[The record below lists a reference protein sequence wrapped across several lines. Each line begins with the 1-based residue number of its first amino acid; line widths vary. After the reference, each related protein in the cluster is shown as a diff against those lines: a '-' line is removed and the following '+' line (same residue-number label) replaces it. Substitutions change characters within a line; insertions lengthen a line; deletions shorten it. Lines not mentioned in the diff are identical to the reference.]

1 MLQDRVKSAKIIA
14 LQRRFSSCGNL
25 GRQVDSNEM
34 SPDNCTA
41 DRVSS
46 SRSSSFPKAP
56 CFVSSLYHSVEQ
68 NAPVVKNQKLFHSS
82 SVESPPPNI
91 SSKRLRSGSCPQVW
105 TSIKLS
111 GQVSLHN
118 DNSLSTINKHFPVPV
133 SREFKHLE
141 NLGKNSLLSFER
153 SHVNSFHEKYKGSG
167 NKGKKLNKSA
177 HCISFGSTDSS
188 LTLEKNETFGS
199 GTCSSYEDLNEEAT
213 HLKDDS
219 LPNKK
224 TSINNIFSPQM
235 LLKRTVS
242 TECFNFP
249 NNECTHKCRVNEFP
263 CPIGLKKF
271 VRNSFHSNSDIYNL
285 KSPVETRPTLNK
297 LSHGVSCLTD
307 GKSLKAQDIHAFH
320 HKKQPN
326 LIKTVSEQQLSSS
339 LSNYVG
345 RLLDPSEEIPV
356 SQSISLDKQYFNTS
370 NKNSVY
376 VSSVFLNLSNSK
388 SQKHESRFSS
398 ASPPVQSKA
407 SPFSCRPSTLCPN
420 EASSNL
426 KVKMP
431 TFPSLYSAKTHD
443 TGTNGNF

>member
-34 SPDNCTA
+34 SPDNCA
-41 DRVSS
+41 ANHVSS

-68 NAPVVKNQKLFHSS
+68 NAPVVKNPRLIHSS
-82 SVESPPPNI
+82 SVESPSPNF

-118 DNSLSTINKHFPVPV
+118 NNNSLSSINQNLLVPI
-133 SREFKHLE
+133 SHEMKHLT
-141 NLGKNSLLSFER
+141 NLGKNSILCFEK
-153 SHVNSFHEKYKGSG
+153 SHVNSFQEKCKGSS
-167 NKGKKLNKSA
+167 NENEKLNKSA

-188 LTLEKNETFGS
+188 LTLEKNETYGS
-199 GTCSSYEDLNEEAT
+199 GICSSYEDLNEEAT

-219 LPNKK
+219 LQDKK
-224 TSINNIFSPQM
+224 TTINNIFSPQM

-249 NNECTHKCRVNEFP
+249 SNECTHKCRVNEFP

-285 KSPVETRPTLNK
+285 KSPVETKPILNK
-297 LSHGVSCLTD
+297 LSYGVSCLTD
-307 GKSLKAQDIHAFH
+307 GKSLKAH
-320 HKKQPN
+320 HRKQPN
-326 LIKTVSEQQLSSS
+326 LIKTVSDQQLSSQS
-339 LSNYVG
+339 SYIG
-345 RLLDPSEEIPV
+345 KLLDPTEEMPA

-376 VSSVFLNLSNSK
+376 ISSVFLNLSNSK

-407 SPFSCRPSTLCPN
+407 SSFSCRPSTLCLN
-420 EASSNL
+420 ETSSDS
-426 KVKMP
+426 KVAMP
-431 TFPSLYSAKTHD
+431 TFPPLYSAKTHD
-443 TGTNGNF
+443 TGTNGIF